1 MTKRLWPDF
10 RYYFGICLESLME
23 TTINLGNVVDFWANI
38 LNQGLPLATRPQVRN
53 IRRCHTIMKTRLS
66 SWMHKDS
73 RIALSR
79 TVTCS
84 PTLLKDLLYT
94 LILQDNRTPCQNSW
108 RLLHCI
114 YWKTCSTLWSSRTT
128 EHRARTHDAY
138 STSYTERPAVHFDP
152 PGQQNTVPE
161 LMTPTSLHTYTRIL
175 KPAVIIH

>member
-1 MTKRLWPDF
+1 
-10 RYYFGICLESLME
+10 ME

-94 LILQDNRTPCQNSW
+94 LILQDNGTPCQNS
-108 RLLHCI
+108 
-114 YWKTCSTLWSSRTT
+114 
-128 EHRARTHDAY
+128 
-138 STSYTERPAVHFDP
+138 
-152 PGQQNTVPE
+152 
-161 LMTPTSLHTYTRIL
+161 
-175 KPAVIIH
+175 